1 VELADEGV
9 WVASRGDGELGL
21 FLRSRRERLVL
32 GAPGTASSRRRTPG
46 LRREEV
52 ALRADISVEWYTR
65 LEQGR
70 GGRPSTQVLAS
81 LAAALELTPAEREHL
96 YLLSVKQRPATRL
109 SAPETQL
116 EPQFQEVLDS
126 FPYSPAYM
134 KTASWD
140 IVGWN
145 RAASIMLTDYA
156 ALPLKDRNVLRILFT
171 DPTVRTLLTGWEHEA
186 TLAVSTFRLEL
197 SRLGAVSSATS
208 LLIDELLRDSAEF
221 ARRWRGQ
228 DVGTLGQ
235 GVKRMAH
242 PTAGVLEMRYTS
254 YAVDDHAGLGL
265 VLYTPHRHQDR
276 TRMQQLLLAD

>member
-1 VELADEGV
+1 M
-9 WVASRGDGELGL
+9 ASRGDGELGI
-21 FLRSRRERLVL
+21 FLRSRRERLAL
-32 GAPGTASSRRRTPG
+32 GGPGTASGRRRTPG

-96 YLLSVKQRPATRL
+96 SLLHARQRPATPRP
-109 SAPETQL
+109 APQTQL

-126 FPYSPAYM
+126 FPYSPAYI

-145 RAASIMLTDYA
+145 RAASIILTDYA
-156 ALPLKDRNVLRILFT
+156 ALPRGDRNVLRILFT
-171 DPTVRTLLTGWEHEA
+171 DPTVRTLLTDWEHEA

-208 LLIDELLRDSAEF
+208 LLIEELSGNSAEF

-276 TRMQQLLLAD
+276 TRMQELLLAD

>member
-1 VELADEGV
+1 MEPADEGV
-9 WVASRGDGELGL
+9 WVASRGDGELGP
-21 FLRSRRERLVL
+21 FLRSRRERLAL
-32 GAPGTASSRRRTPG
+32 EAPGTASGRRRTPG

-52 ALRADISVEWYTR
+52 ALRAGISVEWYTR

-70 GGRPSTQVLAS
+70 GGSPSTQVLES

-96 YLLSVKQRPATRL
+96 LLLSVRPRPATQL
-109 SAPETQL
+109 SPPETQL
-116 EPQFQEVLDS
+116 DPQFQEVLDS
-126 FPYSPAYM
+126 FPYSPAYL

-145 RAASIMLTDYA
+145 RAATVMLTDYA
-156 ALPLKDRNVLRILFT
+156 ALPRKDRNVLRILFT
-171 DPTVRTLLTGWEHEA
+171 DPTVRTLLAGWEHEA
-186 TLAVSTFRLEL
+186 SLAVSTFRLEL

-208 LLIDELLRDSAEF
+208 ELIEELSRDCAEF

-235 GVKRMAH
+235 GVKRMTH

-276 TRMQQLLLAD
+276 ARMQELLLAE